1 MCEYWKK
8 VKNIDSDNIVFLE
21 KMGVLLGL
29 TVTHARLKYGSRVY
43 DLQRFYG
50 DKNLGRGN
58 KLKKLVG
65 LMTLAGLNKCQGFC
79 RLY

>member
-50 DKNLGRGN
+50 DKNLCRGN
-58 KLKKLVG
+58 KLKKISRIND
-65 LMTLAGLNKCQGFC
+65 TRRTQ
-79 RLY
+79 

>member
-50 DKNLGRGN
+50 DQNLCRGN
-58 KLKKLVG
+58 KLKKISRIND
-65 LMTLAGLNKCQGFC
+65 TRRTQ
-79 RLY
+79 